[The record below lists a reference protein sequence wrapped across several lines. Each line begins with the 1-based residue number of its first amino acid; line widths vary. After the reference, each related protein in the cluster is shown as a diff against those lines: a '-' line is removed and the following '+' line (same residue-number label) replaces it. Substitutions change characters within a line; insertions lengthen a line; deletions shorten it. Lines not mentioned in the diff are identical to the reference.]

1 MLCSGSRCLSVIA
14 LDHETSLISH
24 KGAKHAKKGMF
35 LFSPV
40 FVFFVAANAQAAFG
54 AGSTGDGCSMVPDPA
69 TAALFS
75 NIMPDE
81 SSSREDRCL
90 RTARWIGA
98 MSGSTMGF
106 AHIYWRATG
115 VSGIHGPFWKSLVTG
130 IPSAVA
136 GAYVG
141 ARSTEWMTRRIM
153 EGSPKPGRAALK
165 GAAYGAIDGA
175 IVLTASVMP
184 LLIIGHYMDTID
196 FSVIKIEQAP
206 IYLK

>member
-1 MLCSGSRCLSVIA
+1 
-14 LDHETSLISH
+14 
-24 KGAKHAKKGMF
+24 
-35 LFSPV
+35 
-40 FVFFVAANAQAAFG
+40 
-54 AGSTGDGCSMVPDPA
+54 
-69 TAALFS
+69 
-75 NIMPDE
+75 
-81 SSSREDRCL
+81 
-90 RTARWIGA
+90 

-196 FSVIKIEQAP
+196 FNFDDDMILLKIIGAAAVGGILYGGIIGSTVGVVYGPCVSVYMKF
-206 IYLK
+206 